1 MDHLNAF
8 TQLFGKK
15 SSRNR
20 LQGRDY
26 CVVVPILNPNMAE
39 GLVKLAASLAGAQLE
54 GVRRHVR
61 IVVLGI
67 VTVPEETPLSQ
78 GASLVRAYRTM
89 LRYIPQSG
97 PVEENIEVHTEVRVA
112 REVWRGIAD
121 QVKEEEGDLLLL
133 HWKGT
138 TQTLGKIYGDTIDAL
153 MDDPPCDVVLARF
166 SNNLPPVKNILLPVR
181 GGSYSTLALGLAS
194 NLAEEW
200 SAKITVLHN
209 LVNGSGSVDAL
220 HSTPVQN
227 YTQFYDSADTED
239 GSLNTLQA
247 LALELPPGARLVAL
261 QGNVIAGIVREAQYH
276 DLIIVGASEIKEP
289 LPSRGSS
296 EKVAERIARE
306 TNRPLLVVKTGKP
319 FELKRPTSGMVAAP
333 VFKEP
338 DLQESVD
345 RWFAENTFRYREFR
359 TMSTLTLLKDRHH
372 LRISLI
378 LPVYG
383 NTHPVALNE
392 YVRRARYALI
402 RDCALVDE
410 ILVCVPDNRLDRKE
424 IEGFYSGGPGHER
437 LSEDEIIYVTPGDEA
452 AKRPGVPTDLGPGEA
467 ISLGLKHAR
476 GDLIVWA
483 DPTLDNFEARLIY
496 GLVGPLLT
504 YPEFQLAGGFY
515 SETGES
521 NEQSGNPVHNAL
533 VELSLRPLLG
543 GFFPKLAGVIDPI
556 CSVGAARRELL
567 ERLPLFSGPAFMTGL
582 LIDTVVRSD
591 LMSVAQVDLGPKPAS
606 NLTIAPQLFTADVL
620 SILLRRAEERSQ
632 NTLWTSFNPS
642 IKTVQ
647 KSGDVYSLHVEQ
659 PASILSEFPPVGFV
673 AGYVRRSFEQESE

>member
-1 MDHLNAF
+1 MAYLNAF

-15 SSRNR
+15 NPKNR

-54 GVRRHVR
+54 GVRRHIR
-61 IVVLGI
+61 IVVLGV

-89 LRYIPQSG
+89 LRYIPQNG
-97 PVEENIEVHTEVRVA
+97 LLDENIEVHTEVRVA

-138 TQTLGKIYGDTIDAL
+138 TQTPGKIYGDTIDAL

-166 SNNLPPVKNILLPVR
+166 NNTLPAVKNILLPVR
-181 GGSYSTLALGLAS
+181 GGSYSTLALTLAS

-200 SAKITVLHN
+200 AASITVLHN
-209 LVNGSGSVDAL
+209 LVSGPGSGDAIRPAQA
-220 HSTPVQN
+220 SN
-227 YTQFYDSADTED
+227 YTQFYDAPETED
-239 GSLNTLQA
+239 ESLSTLQA
-247 LALELPPGARLVAL
+247 LALELPSGARLVAL
-261 QGNVIAGIVREAQYH
+261 TGNVIAGIVRESQYH
-276 DLIIVGASEIKEP
+276 DLVVVGASEIREP
-289 LPSRGSS
+289 SPTRPGS
-296 EKVAERIARE
+296 EKVAERLARE

-319 FELKRPTSGMVAAP
+319 FELKRPLAGMVVAP
-333 VFKEP
+333 ATREP

-359 TMSTLTLLKDRHH
+359 SMSSLTLLKERHH
-372 LRISLI
+372 LRITLI

-383 NTHPVALNE
+383 NTHPVALTE

-410 ILVCVPDNRLDRKE
+410 ILVCDPDMRLDRNE
-424 IEGFYSGGPGHER
+424 VEGFYSGGSGHER
-437 LSEDEIIYVTPGDEA
+437 LSEDEIIYVTTDPQTTR
-452 AKRPGVPTDLGPGEA
+452 RPGIVNDLGPGESIWLA
-467 ISLGLKHAR
+467 LRKAR

-483 DPTLDNFEARLIY
+483 DPTIDNFEARLIY

-515 SETGES
+515 SETADS
-521 NEQSGNPVHNAL
+521 NEQNSNPVNNAL

-556 CSVGAARRELL
+556 CPVGAARRELL
-567 ERLPLFSGPAFMTGL
+567 ERMPLFSGPAFMTGL
-582 LIDTVVRSD
+582 LIDTMVRND
-591 LMSVAQVDLGPKPAS
+591 LMSIAQVDIGPKPPS
-606 NLTIAPQLFTADVL
+606 NLTIPPQLITGDVL

-632 NTLWTSFNPS
+632 NNLWSSFNS
-642 IKTVQ
+642 TIKTIQ
-647 KSGDVYSLHVEQ
+647 KSGDVYSLKVE
-659 PASILSEFPPVGFV
+659 PTPSALNEFPPVSFTS
-673 AGYVRRSFEQESE
+673 GYARRVFENESE